1 MILETRL
8 NRVGR
13 AEGSREMFLVFN
25 VQKVWISSSV
35 QGKGPGGGTYF
46 GLQFIFL
53 CFPFPNSNK
62 PNLFFGWCSSI
73 QGWDFSGI
81 SLLLDVG
88 GSQKHQEM
96 LE

>member
-1 MILETRL
+1 
-8 NRVGR
+8 
-13 AEGSREMFLVFN
+13 MFLVFN
-25 VQKVWISSSV
+25 VQKVWISSSI
-35 QGKGPGGGTYF
+35 QGKGPEGGTYF